1 MDLSR
6 NPSFGLDGL
15 SNFFKSYTAC
25 NQVYNLKSLY
35 LCNTGLDG
43 KWIGINGSKGLQ
55 CLVDFMENPLCVIS
69 VLDISENTLL
79 RDQGIQPFLMGIV
92 NNTTLTHLNLA
103 ETGFQCGDTPGAI
116 ADVLIGNKVRRH
128 THTCTCPIVSYARE
142 GRKEILMCV
151 IFLKYCY

>member
-1 MDLSR
+1 M
-6 NPSFGLDGL
+6 
-15 SNFFKSYTAC
+15 
-25 NQVYNLKSLY
+25 
-35 LCNTGLDG
+35 
-43 KWIGINGSKGLQ
+43 NGSKGLQ

-69 VLDISENTLL
+69 ILDISENTLL